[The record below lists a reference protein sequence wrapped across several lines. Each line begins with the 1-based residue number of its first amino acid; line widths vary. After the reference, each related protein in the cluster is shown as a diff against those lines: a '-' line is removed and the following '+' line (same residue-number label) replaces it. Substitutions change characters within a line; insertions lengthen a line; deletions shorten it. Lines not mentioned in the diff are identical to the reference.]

1 MIKSKI
7 IKISLTDFIDFVSK
21 TGSTKLTQVKKVKE
35 RKPYHPATDYYK
47 YVREG
52 IIDIHETSGD
62 KNQFENLIKNTPDI
76 RKRENFE
83 KTVKGYTKFLGRKT
97 VTWIEPPFRHWKS
110 GNLDVKLNPEVG
122 LKYDDVRHFIKLYFK
137 SDTLSKTKASQILSL
152 MESELRAKVKKDD
165 LFCVLDLRT
174 GKLFCNEKRDTSLLP
189 LLKGEA
195 MSFETIWNSI

>member
-1 MIKSKI
+1 MSKSNI

-21 TGSTKLTQVKKVKE
+21 TGSTKLTQVRKVKE

-52 IIDIHETSGD
+52 IIAIHEAEGN
-62 KNQFENLIKNTPDI
+62 KREFEDLVKSTPDI
-76 RKRENFE
+76 RKMDNFE
-83 KTVKGYTKFLGRKT
+83 KAIKGYTKFIGKKT
-97 VTWIEPPFRHWKS
+97 ISWVQPPFRHWRS

-122 LKYDDVRHFIKLYFK
+122 LKYDGTKHFIKLYFK
-137 SDTLSKTKASQILSL
+137 SEALSKTKASQILSL
-152 MESELRAKVKKDD
+152 MESELRAKAKRDD
-165 LFCVLDLRT
+165 LFCVLDVRA
-174 GKLFCNEKRDTSLLP
+174 GKLFCNDKRDVSLLP

>member
-1 MIKSKI
+1 MAKSSL

-35 RKPYHPATDYYK
+35 RKPYHPSTDYYK

-52 IIDIHETSGD
+52 IIGIHEESGD
-62 KNQFENLIKNTPDI
+62 KSEFDNLIKNTPDI
-76 RKRENFE
+76 RKKENFE
-83 KTVKGYTKFLGRKT
+83 KAIKGYTKFLGKKT
-97 VTWIEPPFRHWKS
+97 VSWVEPPFRHWRS

-122 LKYDDVRHFIKLYFK
+122 LKYDGTKHYIKLYFK
-137 SDTLSKTKASQILSL
+137 SEALSKMKASQILSL
-152 MESELRAKVKKDD
+152 MESELRAKVKRDD
-165 LFCVLDLRT
+165 LFCVLDVRT